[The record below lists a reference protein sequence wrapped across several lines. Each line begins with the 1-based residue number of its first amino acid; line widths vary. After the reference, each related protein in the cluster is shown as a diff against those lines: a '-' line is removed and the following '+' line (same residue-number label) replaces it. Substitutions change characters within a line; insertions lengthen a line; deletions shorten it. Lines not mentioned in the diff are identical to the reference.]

1 MFRDIQ
7 IPSLNCHED
16 LPLFTSLVVL
26 VILLLLNRYWKK
38 MSHTSLNDDG
48 ILQLPPGPWKLP
60 LIENLHKL
68 ALAVGSLPHH
78 FLTDLAKKYGPM
90 MHLKLGQVS
99 AIVISSPNLAKQ
111 AVKIFSYR
119 PGLLALEIMSYNYSG
134 IIASPCNGYWREMR
148 KICGLELLSA
158 KRVQSFSSLRE
169 EETWNLVQSITQLS
183 QPINLSEM
191 IFSTLNNIT
200 AHVALGKKCK
210 HQQEF
215 TSLVHE
221 TIRLSTGFGVPDLFH
236 SIQFLHHA
244 TGTKSVLEKLHGKMD
259 MILVDIINDH
269 KQVLQSQRTAGEDH
283 LQEDQDLV
291 NVLLQLQ
298 ESGELQFQLTTNHVK
313 AVTLDMYFAGSE
325 TSAATI
331 EWAMLELLRNPRA
344 MDKAQAEI
352 RQLVAGKRKIQE
364 ADIKKL
370 NYLKLIIKETLR
382 LHPPGPLIPR
392 QANERCKVNRYDV
405 PSEAKLLINVWA
417 IGRDLKHWGPN
428 ADCFEPERFQGYSI
442 DFRGTN
448 YEFIPFGAGK
458 RICPGLSFA
467 TIIVELA
474 LCQLL
479 YFFNWKLPNG
489 TKPQELDMTESVG
502 MATRKRNDLNVIAIP
517 FIL

>member
-1 MFRDIQ
+1 MIINKCYRAREQ
-7 IPSLNCHED
+7 P
-16 LPLFTSLVVL
+16 
-26 VILLLLNRYWKK
+26 
-38 MSHTSLNDDG
+38 
-48 ILQLPPGPWKLP
+48 
-60 LIENLHKL
+60 
-68 ALAVGSLPHH
+68 
-78 FLTDLAKKYGPM
+78 
-90 MHLKLGQVS
+90 
-99 AIVISSPNLAKQ
+99 
-111 AVKIFSYR
+111 VKIT
-119 PGLLALEIMSYNYSG
+119 
-134 IIASPCNGYWREMR
+134 CR
-148 KICGLELLSA
+148 KI
-158 KRVQSFSSLRE
+158 KI
-169 EETWNLVQSITQLS
+169 W
-183 QPINLSEM
+183 
-191 IFSTLNNIT
+191 STCFYN
-200 AHVALGKKCK
+200 
-210 HQQEF
+210 F
-215 TSLVHE
+215 
-221 TIRLSTGFGVPDLFH
+221 
-236 SIQFLHHA
+236 
-244 TGTKSVLEKLHGKMD
+244 KS
-259 MILVDIINDH
+259 
-269 KQVLQSQRTAGEDH
+269 
-283 LQEDQDLV
+283 
-291 NVLLQLQ
+291 
-298 ESGELQFQLTTNHVK
+298 
-313 AVTLDMYFAGSE
+313 LDMYFAGSE